1 MQERER
7 ERGFW
12 FNWGININM
21 VHELFL
27 QGASTTCYV
36 ALSPQL
42 EGVTG
47 KYYADCNESNCSSLA
62 NDESEAQKLFK
73 QTRAVIYKRLGQPAA

>member
-1 MQERER
+1 MIFE
-7 ERGFW
+7 
-12 FNWGININM
+12 I
-21 VHELFL
+21 FL

-47 KYYADCNESNCSSLA
+47 KYFEDCNESNCSSLA
-62 NDESEAQKLFK
+62 NDESEAQKLL
-73 QTRAVIYKRLGQPAA
+73 QRTRALINKQLGQPAA

>member
-1 MQERER
+1 
-7 ERGFW
+7 
-12 FNWGININM
+12 M